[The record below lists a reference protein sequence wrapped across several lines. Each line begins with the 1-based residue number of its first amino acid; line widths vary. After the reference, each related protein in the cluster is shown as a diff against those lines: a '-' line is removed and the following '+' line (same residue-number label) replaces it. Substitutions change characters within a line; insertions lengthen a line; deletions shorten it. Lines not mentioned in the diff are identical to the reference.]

1 MPIRCRVLRCRINFL
16 RFTFPVFLAGAAAQA
31 VLGQNQSASTP
42 APASTAAPARAD
54 TAGSKL
60 IVPKDTAVPLQLRN
74 AINSRTAYV
83 GQAIYCET
91 IYPITVGNRIVIP
104 VGSYVKGAVTQVV
117 RPGRIKGR
125 AQIGLRFESI
135 TLPNGTTHRLRATLS
150 GFAGNGKEGFRRDE
164 SKVEGESS
172 KGQDAAVIAS
182 SAGEG
187 AVIGAISH
195 GGKGAGIG
203 GAAGGVGALGW
214 GLAKRGKDNRLPSGT
229 NLGLEMTLPLDFQRG
244 EDIDHPQNSPQGPA
258 IPRRDP
264 GPNL

>member
-1 MPIRCRVLRCRINFL
+1 MLSQG
-16 RFTFPVFLAGAAAQA
+16 GAA
-31 VLGQNQSASTP
+31 GQNSS
-42 APASTAAPARAD
+42 APASAPAKASSEPAPPR
-54 TAGSKL
+54 L
-60 IVPKDTAVPLQLRN
+60 VVPANTTIPLELRN
-74 AINSRTAYV
+74 TISSRTAYV

-117 RPGRIKGR
+117 RPGRVKGR

-187 AVIGAISH
+187 TVLGAISH

-203 GAAGGVGALGW
+203 GAAGGVGALVW
-214 GLAKRGKDNRLPSGT
+214 VLATRGKDIVLPSGT
-229 NLGLEMTLPLDFQRG
+229 NLGL
-244 EDIDHPQNSPQGPA
+244 
-258 IPRRDP
+258 
-264 GPNL
+264 